1 MKTAKKTGSARS
13 LSRSHPPT
21 RESPSHPPPR
31 PRRDVA
37 LTRGT
42 DSFSPRRAFVE
53 RNTTESQISVML
65 SLQGNGNRKIT
76 TTIPFLD
83 HMLDLLAKHGF
94 FDLTIKAKGDTHIDD
109 HHTVE
114 DIGIVLGEAL
124 KQALGKKE
132 GVRRF
137 GTAWAPLDE
146 TLAQVTVDL
155 SGRPYLV
162 YNVKLP
168 HRRIKGFDLYLF
180 EDFFQAFSTHAA
192 MNLHI
197 NVPYGRNPHHIMEAI
212 FKALAK
218 ALDQAVSL
226 DPRVTGVLSTKGSL

>member
-1 MKTAKKTGSARS
+1 MKTLKKSANGVKRRRS
-13 LSRSHPPT
+13 APLLN
-21 RESPSHPPPR
+21 
-31 PRRDVA
+31 A
-37 LTRGT
+37 
-42 DSFSPRRAFVE
+42 RAQRQAVVE
-53 RNTTESQISVML
+53 RNTTESRIRIALML
-65 SLQGNGNRKIT
+65 DGTGNRRIS

-94 FDLTIKAKGDTHIDD
+94 FDLRIDAKGDTHIDD

-137 GTAWAPLDE
+137 GTAWVPLDE

-180 EDFFQAFSTHAA
+180 EDFFQALSTHAG

-197 NVPYGRNPHHIMEAI
+197 NVPYGRNPHHIM
-212 FKALAK
+212 
-218 ALDQAVSL
+218 
-226 DPRVTGVLSTKGSL
+226 

>member
-1 MKTAKKTGSARS
+1 MKTVK
-13 LSRSHPPT
+13 
-21 RESPSHPPPR
+21 
-31 PRRDVA
+31 VN
-37 LTRGT
+37 
-42 DSFSPRRAFVE
+42 RRATIE
-53 RNTTESQISVML
+53 RTTTESEVRVDLTLDGTGRGRI
-65 SLQGNGNRKIT
+65 R

-83 HMLDLLAKHGF
+83 HMLTLLAKHGF
-94 FDLTIKAKGDTHIDD
+94 FDLTVQAKGDTEIDD

-114 DIGIVLGEAL
+114 DIGIVIGDAL
-124 KQALGKKE
+124 KQALGTKE

-137 GTAWAPLDE
+137 GWASVPLDE

-180 EDFFQAFSTHAA
+180 EDFFQALMTHAA
-192 MNLHI
+192 LNLHV
-197 NVPYGRNPHHIMEAI
+197 NVLYGRNPHHIMEAV

-218 ALDQAVSL
+218 ALDQATAL
-226 DPRVTGVLSTKGSL
+226 DERVTGVLSTKGKL